1 MNKSL
6 QVRALMEKG
15 SLLLDC
21 VKKYNDFADF
31 IMGRRALALTMI
43 NPLTHERE
51 HCTWAVMETVYN
63 DYRKNPE
70 EKINEKLFNVL
81 EEEFKNGNGAISI
94 LHAVDCVLYQ
104 LRSEAQKTAPFSM
117 DNEKLVEC
125 AKDNI
130 IRNKDIYNKRKV
142 MKQMLKDRN
151 ADLFEN
157 YGYKIM

>member
-1 MNKSL
+1 MNKSI
-6 QVRALMEKG
+6 QVKLLMKIG
-15 SLLLDC
+15 FNNLNFS
-21 VKKYNDFADF
+21 KKYNEFADF
-31 IMGRRALALTMI
+31 IMGRDVYAVTMI

-51 HCTWAVMETVYN
+51 QCTWAVMETVYN

-81 EEEFKNGNGAISI
+81 ENEFKNGNGAISI
-94 LHAVDCVLYQ
+94 LNAIDCILYQ
-104 LRSEAQKTAPFSM
+104 LRSEAQKTAPISM
-117 DNEKLVEC
+117 DNVKLVEC

-130 IRNKDIYNKRKV
+130 IRNKEIYNKRKV

-157 YGYKIM
+157 YGYKIL

>member
-1 MNKSL
+1 
-6 QVRALMEKG
+6 
-15 SLLLDC
+15 
-21 VKKYNDFADF
+21 
-31 IMGRRALALTMI
+31 
-43 NPLTHERE
+43 
-51 HCTWAVMETVYN
+51 
-63 DYRKNPE
+63 
-70 EKINEKLFNVL
+70 
-81 EEEFKNGNGAISI
+81 
-94 LHAVDCVLYQ
+94 
-104 LRSEAQKTAPFSM
+104 M

>member
-6 QVRALMEKG
+6 QVKLLMEIG
-15 SLLLDC
+15 LNHLNFS
-21 VKKYNDFADF
+21 KKYNKFADF
-31 IMGRRALALTMI
+31 IMGRGVYAVTMI

-51 HCTWAVMETVYN
+51 QCTWAVMETVYN

-70 EKINEKLFNVL
+70 EKINEKLFSVL
-81 EEEFKNGNGAISI
+81 ENEFKNENGCDFILNAI
-94 LHAVDCVLYQ
+94 DCVLYQ
-104 LRSEAQKTAPFSM
+104 MRSEAQKTAPFSM
-117 DNEKLVEC
+117 DNVKLLEC

-130 IRNKDIYNKRKV
+130 IRNKEKYNKGQE
-142 MKQMLKDRN
+142 MKQMLNDRD

>member
-6 QVRALMEKG
+6 QVKLLMEIG
-15 SLLLDC
+15 LNHLNFS
-21 VKKYNDFADF
+21 KKYNKFADF
-31 IMGRRALALTMI
+31 IMGRDVYAVTMI

-51 HCTWAVMETVYN
+51 QCTWAVMETVYN

-81 EEEFKNGNGAISI
+81 EDEFKNGNGSISI
-94 LHAVDCVLYQ
+94 LNTVDCVLYQ

-130 IRNKDIYNKRKV
+130 IRNKKRYNKSKE
-142 MKQMLKDRN
+142 MKRMLKDRN